1 MKNNL
6 QNISVAEVY
15 VFKGKDY
22 VGWDCFTKKKISVG
36 SSKDADL
43 VLDDLDIREIQALLY
58 FDFEGDK
65 IVVSDQTV
73 GHGVRVNGLTVDT
86 CILGQLDSISIGP
99 YNLKIKLHVSKSFA
113 QKGDDEQD
121 RKREG
126 EICENSENSEYVP
139 GAGETTYIAH
149 IDDIDDDDGDGED
162 KEDLEGLFSLK
173 EKLFDYK
180 EAEGR
185 KNRGETLLKVVK
197 YREDN
202 VLDVRFLNKGEKYY
216 TTRYRNRFLIA
227 ENKDSREYYFYFNNE
242 EFSGQVRS
250 RDAASIIDIANLCI
264 QKNLYRKRKNI
275 YRYAVPSK
283 GDAIINDGY
292 YEYLVRRV
300 NRAGIPKIP
309 DPPKKENNYLKN
321 LIRSTVFHT
330 IVLFLGGLF
339 FSLSSPPGPQPPESR
354 FVKIDTNQ
362 LINTKKKI
370 EPVPKKLKPREV
382 QKPTKKLKKK
392 LKKSTY
398 AKSTPKRKRRIVRSP
413 KASKASGKAH
423 GNVLNRNIK
432 EAGILS
438 ALGINKG
445 IRLGVK
451 NALAAVTNL
460 DAVTSLHSNEG
471 KLKVGGIVG
480 KLDSSGIE
488 VPSVG
493 FVNTMGSTEVLRSA
507 GIEGN
512 GKIAALEKGKTGQK
526 QVKAMVTADLNKRVR
541 VQGGMSREAVKKVI
555 DQHIDELSYCYETAL
570 IADPSLMGKMVFEWK
585 ILLTGRVGE
594 IRIKSASIKSHDI
607 YSCIKAAI
615 KSWQFPEPEGT
626 GVVVSYPMIFDV
638 VGF

>member
-1 MKNNL
+1 
-6 QNISVAEVY
+6 
-15 VFKGKDY
+15 
-22 VGWDCFTKKKISVG
+22 
-36 SSKDADL
+36 
-43 VLDDLDIREIQALLY
+43 
-58 FDFEGDK
+58 
-65 IVVSDQTV
+65 
-73 GHGVRVNGLTVDT
+73 
-86 CILGQLDSISIGP
+86 
-99 YNLKIKLHVSKSFA
+99 
-113 QKGDDEQD
+113 
-121 RKREG
+121 
-126 EICENSENSEYVP
+126 
-139 GAGETTYIAH
+139 
-149 IDDIDDDDGDGED
+149 
-162 KEDLEGLFSLK
+162 
-173 EKLFDYK
+173 
-180 EAEGR
+180 
-185 KNRGETLLKVVK
+185 
-197 YREDN
+197 
-202 VLDVRFLNKGEKYY
+202 
-216 TTRYRNRFLIA
+216 
-227 ENKDSREYYFYFNNE
+227 
-242 EFSGQVRS
+242 
-250 RDAASIIDIANLCI
+250 
-264 QKNLYRKRKNI
+264 
-275 YRYAVPSK
+275 

-309 DPPKKENNYLKN
+309 DPPKKENNYPKN

-339 FSLSSPPGPQPPESR
+339 FSLSSPPGPQPPESH
-354 FVKIDTNQ
+354 FVQIDTHQ

-370 EPVPKKLKPREV
+370 EPVPKKLKPRAV

-398 AKSTPKRKRRIVRSP
+398 AKATPKKKRRIVRSP
-413 KASKASGKAH
+413 KAGRVSSKAH

-451 NALAAVTNL
+451 DALAAVTNL

-480 KLDSSGIE
+480 KLDSSRIE

-493 FVNTMGSTEVLRSA
+493 LVNTRGSTQVLRSA

-570 IADPSLMGKMVFEWK
+570 ITDSSLMGKMVFEWK

-594 IRIKSASIKSHDI
+594 IRIKSSSIKSNDI

-615 KSWQFPEPEGT
+615 KSWQFPEPKGT